1 MLNRMICEAAEN
13 HIKVENVAQKAFEVF
28 LGYLYMN
35 PLPELNK
42 QQTLELLSIA
52 HTYEVWVLQETCSDL
67 LEGWLKKN
75 RDFDFVVEV
84 FEIADE
90 LLCKKE
96 LIAKAYNIVKRWEKI
111 SLKRIFFFKLKFYFS
126 KFNVPV
132 YVFKGDTVIKP
143 KKILEVVALNRHI
156 LKVIYSESDGEG
168 PPSKKI
174 KINWVWN
181 FYLVSLFWRMLKK
194 YKLEFSNL
202 SEKKIRKTLR
212 FCVSNRRQGLQ
223 GT

>member
-1 MLNRMICEAAEN
+1 MEGTTRHTNIACKYNQLWSHFKTNFSLFITAQSPVLNRMICEAAEN

-96 LIAKAYNIVKRWEKI
+96 LIAKAYNIVKR
-111 SLKRIFFFKLKFYFS
+111 
-126 KFNVPV
+126 
-132 YVFKGDTVIKP
+132 
-143 KKILEVVALNRHI
+143 
-156 LKVIYSESDGEG
+156 
-168 PPSKKI
+168 
-174 KINWVWN
+174 
-181 FYLVSLFWRMLKK
+181 
-194 YKLEFSNL
+194 
-202 SEKKIRKTLR
+202 
-212 FCVSNRRQGLQ
+212 
-223 GT
+223 